1 MLKVAVKSI
10 AVWLVIVIAAIFN
23 GAIREKLL
31 IPFIG
36 SDISLPLSGI
46 TLSALVFIITYVAIP
61 FFGNVK
67 SGVYLLIGA
76 FWILLTL
83 AFEYLFGHYVMGT
96 PWHEINQVFTLLNG
110 NLFIIVLIVTALSPW
125 AAARL
130 RGKA

>member
-31 IPFIG
+31 TPFIG
-36 SDISLPLSGI
+36 PDISLPLSGI
-46 TLSALVFIITYVAIP
+46 TLSALVFIITYFAIP

-67 SGVYLLIGA
+67 SRVYLLIGV
-76 FWILLTL
+76 FWTLLTL

-96 PWHEINQVFTLLNG
+96 PWHEIHQVFTILNG

-130 RGKA
+130 RGKT

>member
-23 GAIREKLL
+23 GAIREKRLT
-31 IPFIG
+31 PFIG

-46 TLSALVFIITYVAIP
+46 TLSALVFIITYFAIP

-67 SGVYLLIGA
+67 SRVYLLIGV

-96 PWHEINQVFTLLNG
+96 PWHEIHQVFTLLNG

-130 RGKA
+130 RGKT